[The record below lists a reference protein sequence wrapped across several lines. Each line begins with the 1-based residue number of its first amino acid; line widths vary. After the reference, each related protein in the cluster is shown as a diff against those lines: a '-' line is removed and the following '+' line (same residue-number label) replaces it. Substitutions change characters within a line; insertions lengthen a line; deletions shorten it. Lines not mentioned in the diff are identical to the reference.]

1 MQSSTATSSFD
12 ECSTSSMEMITAS
25 EGGTATASTA
35 ISAPEE
41 GASARVGSS
50 YWQTT
55 STYVT
60 ASTGEED
67 SRVPPSSCP
76 SGAIGRKLKP
86 AVPIDPSQ
94 PTLEFLGLRRRPGL
108 QNDGSISLPS
118 SSPRLVGVLLTI
130 IVLLCVVPYIFSL
143 FPSSSSHLRARS
155 TGDTE
160 KADKL
165 PRKETTLDV
174 KTTAATEKVEKLQK
188 EETSPAVSPAAVP
201 PSPGYVGAE
210 CNVTSPCLGK
220 AQCEDGICLCEK
232 PKYRVSSGVCVSRGP
247 RKVSGKK
254 RKRVRRM
261 RSRSHGSH
269 RRGVRHRHVV
279 RHGGRNTKKRHVRAS
294 THQST
299 PWIVSTKPT

>member
-94 PTLEFLGLRRRPGL
+94 P
-108 QNDGSISLPS
+108 